1 MRRAFLHF
9 ALGISVLS
17 TAPLAMA
24 IGFGRTTTQATLGQ
38 PLNFAASLM
47 LDADE
52 TVAPACVFADV
63 YAGDAKVA
71 PGSVRVSL
79 EAIAD
84 GGHRVRVT
92 TANLIDEPVVTVELS
107 VGCASRVSRRFV
119 VFIDPPPQQLAE
131 AGSGDGPDMP
141 MPRIDSQTALL
152 SEVARDSDASRR
164 RGSVAG
170 DVAPEA
176 RPPIRHRT
184 RHASRGQRYAISRA
198 AARPSIARPAPAQAP
213 TRLAARAT
221 LAPSA
226 SGSPRLQ
233 LEAPAPVAPSAVASE
248 PVVAATLPVPPA
260 AMPPLPL
267 VASSEADSPLAALQR
282 ERDRIQ
288 ILEAGLTRLRGDSL
302 AQQRTLGAMQARL
315 RDAESERYS
324 NWLTYF
330 LIGTTILFALAAA
343 GLWWLRPRQ
352 RRRARW
358 FDAAAS
364 QQARAAL
371 RDAGRAPA
379 SAATKPSMA
388 PAAAA
393 PSAAPSSWHSEPSTL
408 LAATAPATIG
418 GLEVTTVLAPKPLRP
433 AVAAGASAGAST
445 GVAGRAG
452 EMSIEELIDLEQQAE
467 FFVVLGQDEAAIALL
482 DSYMVGDGGKSP
494 LPYLQ
499 LLEIHQRR
507 ADQAAYERVRAAFNQ
522 RFRAYAPDWSSD
534 LHFGRTLEEYPQTVA
549 RLQSMWSTPMH
560 AMQALDGLLFRR
572 QSADDTFDFPA
583 YRELLFLYLIARELS
598 GHVETD
604 FGPIDLFLPLDDA
617 PGEVVSL
624 FASRGSAPGSVD
636 LDVSSWTDGVGTGDL
651 VIRRSA

>member
-107 VGCASRVSRRFV
+107 VGCTSRVSRRFV

-131 AGSGDGPDMP
+131 AGSGDGPP
-141 MPRIDSQTALL
+141 A
-152 SEVARDSDASRR
+152 
-164 RGSVAG
+164 
-170 DVAPEA
+170 A

-534 LHFGRTLEEYPQTVA
+534 LHFGRTLEEYQ
-549 RLQSMWSTPMH
+549 
-560 AMQALDGLLFRR
+560 
-572 QSADDTFDFPA
+572 
-583 YRELLFLYLIARELS
+583 
-598 GHVETD
+598 
-604 FGPIDLFLPLDDA
+604 
-617 PGEVVSL
+617 
-624 FASRGSAPGSVD
+624 
-636 LDVSSWTDGVGTGDL
+636 
-651 VIRRSA
+651 